1 MNKLSL
7 ASMMAAAAAISLA
20 ASNSASAG
28 ILFQS
33 IPDLTAPPEAG
44 WCSGC
49 ADQDLFRVYDVFTLS
64 SAATLGSISFD
75 VATDFGPGPSQPINL
90 TISADVGG
98 VPGSTY
104 LDETLTGTFVNAAFE
119 TSIVTFAGSGTALAA
134 GSYFIS
140 FFADNLGV
148 LGYAG
153 GGGKLITRTHG
164 FSIAHDDSAG
174 FVINSAGGVPEP
186 SAWAMMLVGF
196 GGLGI
201 AMRSR
206 RKLAAAA

>member
-1 MNKLSL
+1 
-7 ASMMAAAAAISLA
+7 MAAAAAISLA
-20 ASNSASAG
+20 ASGSASAG
-28 ILFQS
+28 VLFQS
-33 IPDLTAPPEAG
+33 IPDLTAAPEAG

-49 ADQDLFRVYDVFTLS
+49 ADQDLVRVYDVFTLA

-75 VATDFGPGPSQPINL
+75 VSTDFGPGPSQPINL

-104 LDETLTGTFVNAAFE
+104 LDETLTGTFVNTPND

-153 GGGKLITRTHG
+153 GSGKLIQRTHG
-164 FSIAHDDSAG
+164 FSVARDDSAG
-174 FVINSAGGVPEP
+174 FVINSAVPEP

-196 GGLGI
+196 GGLGL

-206 RKLAAAA
+206 RKLVAAA

>member
-7 ASMMAAAAAISLA
+7 ASIVAAAAAISLA
-20 ASNSASAG
+20 ASGSASAG
-28 ILFQS
+28 VLFQS
-33 IPDLTAPPEAG
+33 IPDLTAAEQAG

-49 ADQDLFRVYDVFTLS
+49 ANQDLIRVYDVFTLA

-98 VPGSTY
+98 VPGGTY
-104 LDETLTGTFVNAAFE
+104 LDETLTGTFVNTPND

-148 LGYAG
+148 PGYAG
-153 GGGKLITRTHG
+153 GSGKLITRIDG
-164 FSIAHDDSAG
+164 FSVAQHDSAG